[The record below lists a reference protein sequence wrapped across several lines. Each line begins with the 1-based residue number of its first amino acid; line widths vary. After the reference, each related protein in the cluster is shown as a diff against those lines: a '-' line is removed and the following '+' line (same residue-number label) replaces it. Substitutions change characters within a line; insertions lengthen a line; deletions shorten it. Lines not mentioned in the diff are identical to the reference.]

1 MNELQNSDEDNM
13 RVAFSLHGK
22 PDLRLVAKS
31 QPLQSLIRELVERHN
46 IEGSG
51 DDYCLVFE
59 TGSNNRDY
67 CIVTE
72 KNRAEMNA
80 KYGNVIIL
88 SDSPGKSA
96 SRILRALV
104 AGGNVEELSQAI
116 ADLELMAGDSTFAL
130 EFFSRKGMDSVMQL
144 LVVSCL
150 STEDTV
156 SLLHS
161 VVLLMEHEIVSMD
174 ELVVDAE
181 FIGQLARFINAPL
194 TDPPILL
201 HCLHI
206 LVMAVLGTTGSS
218 SAQTDSGIV
227 GGTSGAIVA
236 SVTKPSSAAYKI
248 DRLERQ
254 LALSNLV
261 TLLAKNNSEIQLAS
275 LKLINALLR
284 SVGVERRTDM
294 VRMLSE
300 KPSRTIIKDH
310 LLLLADGVGMP
321 GEEKWS
327 ELNYELYLLQYY
339 ILQRQVY
346 DRMITPI
353 RPDDTLALQKIKDMR
368 TTAFDMANEADAAG
382 PTSAAVAALVVAG
395 NLVKHSSTPH
405 TRYAQDYK
413 KLGFT
418 SEKDPSMDFKQVP
431 PGVLA
436 LDCMDY
442 FAKHHPDQFTRLV
455 LENSCRSDGHA
466 CPFAAASVELVKL
479 LGQILGVGR
488 PPLTPSQGSRFY
500 EMFFKC
506 EYPFEEFYTHC
517 IVILNKTW
525 REMRATRED
534 FRKVLDVVR
543 EQIENALQCRITC
556 GPKTFE
562 EFKNKVRS
570 YTDISKKWQKDA
582 NTDDPWRESEPVK
595 VLKEHLTHEIVELIQ
610 QQRYNFM
617 VEGTKFHRLK
627 KNGEVMKG
635 QYRYIKLHTNHKT
648 IYVGD
653 WSSDKTVPT
662 IEDLEPKVQV
672 LDIKDIVVGSTCPFL
687 KEFGPKVVPE
697 LQKTAFS
704 VLSESSSG
712 GCTTVSLD
720 CVAPDEQTFNYWT
733 DGLATLLGRPMISA
747 DFVREREI
755 LLGMAVKLRLL
766 ELEGLTLP
774 QTAPEVPPPPPN
786 LNFSSASTSAAS

>member
-88 SDSPGKSA
+88 SDSPGKST
-96 SRILRALV
+96 SRILSALV
-104 AGGNVEELSQAI
+104 AGGNVEERSQAI

-310 LLLLADGVGMP
+310 LLLLADGVGMA

-339 ILQRQVY
+339 ILQRQENT
-346 DRMITPI
+346 MHFII
-353 RPDDTLALQKIKDMR
+353 
-368 TTAFDMANEADAAG
+368 AN
-382 PTSAAVAALVVAG
+382 
-395 NLVKHSSTPH
+395 
-405 TRYAQDYK
+405 
-413 KLGFT
+413 
-418 SEKDPSMDFKQVP
+418 
-431 PGVLA
+431 
-436 LDCMDY
+436 
-442 FAKHHPDQFTRLV
+442 
-455 LENSCRSDGHA
+455 
-466 CPFAAASVELVKL
+466 
-479 LGQILGVGR
+479 
-488 PPLTPSQGSRFY
+488 
-500 EMFFKC
+500 
-506 EYPFEEFYTHC
+506 
-517 IVILNKTW
+517 
-525 REMRATRED
+525 
-534 FRKVLDVVR
+534 
-543 EQIENALQCRITC
+543 
-556 GPKTFE
+556 
-562 EFKNKVRS
+562 
-570 YTDISKKWQKDA
+570 
-582 NTDDPWRESEPVK
+582 
-595 VLKEHLTHEIVELIQ
+595 
-610 QQRYNFM
+610 
-617 VEGTKFHRLK
+617 
-627 KNGEVMKG
+627 
-635 QYRYIKLHTNHKT
+635 
-648 IYVGD
+648 
-653 WSSDKTVPT
+653 
-662 IEDLEPKVQV
+662 
-672 LDIKDIVVGSTCPFL
+672 
-687 KEFGPKVVPE
+687 
-697 LQKTAFS
+697 
-704 VLSESSSG
+704 
-712 GCTTVSLD
+712 
-720 CVAPDEQTFNYWT
+720 
-733 DGLATLLGRPMISA
+733 
-747 DFVREREI
+747 
-755 LLGMAVKLRLL
+755 
-766 ELEGLTLP
+766 
-774 QTAPEVPPPPPN
+774 
-786 LNFSSASTSAAS
+786 